1 MNDFDELLAFEAEAG
16 SVKVALTAAELDLA
30 GRNVDPEPTDA
41 QKASGNY
48 KKGHIPWKGL
58 NITIETAAGGWRRGV
73 GTDGKPWS
81 IKLRE
86 AYGYIKKTESEA
98 DGDHLDV
105 FISRDDLDSEIVFV
119 INQVDPTTG
128 RFDEHKIVLATT
140 SAARAKEIYRRNYSE
155 GWAGFD
161 SIKAM
166 TLDDFKDWI
175 VSGDTSKRAADT
187 TFTGECA
194 ATCDSK

>member
-1 MNDFDELLAFEAEAG
+1 MGISEQFETDFNELLAFEAEAG
-16 SVKVALTAAELDLA
+16 SVKVALTVAELDLA
-30 GRNVDPEPTDA
+30 SRSVDPDPTDA
-41 QKASGNY
+41 QKASGTY
-48 KKGHIPWKGL
+48 KMGHIPWKGL

-73 GTDGKPWS
+73 GKDGKPWS

-86 AYGYIKKTESEA
+86 AYGYIKRTESAA

-119 INQVDPTTG
+119 INQVQPTTG
-128 RFDEHKIVLATT
+128 RFDEHKIIVGTT
-140 SAARAKEIYRRNYSE
+140 SASRAKEIYHRNYSE

-166 TLDDFKDWI
+166 TLDDFKKWI
-175 VSGDTSKRAADT
+175 VSGDTAKRA
-187 TFTGECA
+187 EEQP
-194 ATCDSK
+194 